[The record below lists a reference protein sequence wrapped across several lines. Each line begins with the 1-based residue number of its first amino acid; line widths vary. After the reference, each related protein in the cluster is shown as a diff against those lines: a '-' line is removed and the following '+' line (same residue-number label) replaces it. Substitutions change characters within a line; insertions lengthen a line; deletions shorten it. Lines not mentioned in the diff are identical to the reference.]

1 MTKYVIIQGGGATL
15 RPIKEGETGKSWE
28 IARDILRGIYRARVQ
43 EWRYMT
49 EDEFMDNWDSSVA
62 SLLP

>member
-49 EDEFMDNWDSSVA
+49 EEDFLYEFNNSVA